1 MANLYEQVNTHY
13 SSIAREDEASNAEHM
28 KKVALSFG
36 YNVEDLACIPDGSN
50 LGVSCGNPLTIAG
63 LKEGETV
70 VDLGCGGGFDVFQA
84 ARKVGVKGLVIGV
97 DLSDD
102 MLARARANAEKSSTT
117 NVKFVKTPIT
127 EIELPSDSTDCIISN
142 CVINLVPHDDK
153 HLVFK
158 EIYRLL
164 KAGGRVSVSDLL
176 AKKQITPEL
185 QSHLGLYVGCIS
197 GASLVGE
204 YENWLKE
211 AGFQELILLLRHQDP
226 CLRDEQCSCE
236 HRLQ

>member
-1 MANLYEQVNTHY
+1 
-13 SSIAREDEASNAEHM
+13 
-28 KKVALSFG
+28 
-36 YNVEDLACIPDGSN
+36 
-50 LGVSCGNPLTIAG
+50 
-63 LKEGETV
+63 
-70 VDLGCGGGFDVFQA
+70 
-84 ARKVGVKGLVIGV
+84 
-97 DLSDD
+97 

-204 YENWLKE
+204 YEDWLKE
-211 AGFQELILLLRHQDP
+211 AGFQGLFFYP
-226 CLRDEQCSCE
+226 P
-236 HRLQ
+236 